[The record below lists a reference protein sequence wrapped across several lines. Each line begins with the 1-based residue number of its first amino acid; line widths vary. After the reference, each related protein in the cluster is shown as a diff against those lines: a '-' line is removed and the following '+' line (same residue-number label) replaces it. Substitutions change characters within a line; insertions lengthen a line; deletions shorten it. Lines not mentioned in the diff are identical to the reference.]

1 MKPSSTGF
9 AGLTLLT
16 NQIHHDERG
25 ESRKVVTGAVLDE
38 AGLDSHL
45 EEVLST
51 TNEVA
56 GTVRG
61 LHYQQE
67 PMAESKTLW
76 VTRGALFDVVV
87 DLRPAQPTYGQ
98 AFTTTL
104 RADDG
109 VALHVPPGFAHGYQT
124 LVDDTRLTYLINTPY
139 SPRHGRTLSWD
150 DPHLAIDWPLPVSR
164 ISAADEAGTPWS
176 DQR

>member
-1 MKPSSTGF
+1 VKPSSTGF
-9 AGLTLLT
+9 AGLTLLSS
-16 NQIHHDERG
+16 QLHRDERG
-25 ESRKVVTGAVLDE
+25 ESRKVVTRAMLAD

-51 TNEVA
+51 TNELA

-61 LHYQQE
+61 LHFQQE

-87 DLRPAQPTYGQ
+87 DLRSDQPTYGR
-98 AFTTTL
+98 AFSTTL

-109 VALHVPPGFAHGYQT
+109 LALHVPPGFAHGYQT
-124 LVDDTRLTYLINTPY
+124 LEDDTRLTYLISTPY
-139 SPRHGRTLSWD
+139 SPGHGRTLAWN
-150 DPHLAIDWPLPVSR
+150 DPHLAIDWPLPVTR
-164 ISAADEAGTPWS
+164 ISAADEVGAPWP
-176 DQR
+176 DRP